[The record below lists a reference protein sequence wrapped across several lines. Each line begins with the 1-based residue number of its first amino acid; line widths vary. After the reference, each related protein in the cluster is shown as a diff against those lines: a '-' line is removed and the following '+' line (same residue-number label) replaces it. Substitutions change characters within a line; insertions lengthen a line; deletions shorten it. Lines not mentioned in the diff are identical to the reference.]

1 MPAPAPAPSMRIHT
15 FHSVVLLL
23 SISAALGGALSCRSD
38 DAREH
43 AAETATHP
51 VAQAPTAPPLFDG
64 LTLEGWDGDP
74 RFWSVENGCIVGRS
88 TPDNPC
94 TDSTYL
100 LWRGGEVADFELEFE
115 YRIAGGNSGLQFRS
129 REAGPWKL
137 AGPQAD
143 IEDGPDWSGC
153 LYEQDG
159 RGVVARRGEK
169 VQLEPKRRTA
179 AAFGDKAQLDR
190 LARKAEWNRYRVR
203 AVGPHIELALNGVT
217 TVEVLDLDPE
227 RFRARGLLAF
237 QLHAGAPMQIEVRAL
252 KLTHIDPPST
262 AATKFFELPEVVAR
276 KVVAPTAGGAA
287 PQWLWSSP
295 QARDGEV
302 VALERHFDA
311 PSMPAKATLRA
322 TADDHLRLY
331 VNGELALSS
340 DEWWWPGEA
349 DVTKLVRAGENVVTA
364 IAKNDGGAAATW
376 IELVLDGERGRMLR
390 LVSDGSWSAHGV
402 ASERYDAWRPSDF
415 QLALAGA
422 PHVLGAVGLEPWNSM
437 GPAMRGES
445 AAAASPTEEQA
456 LAASELTLPE
466 GFTAEL
472 LYSVPKS
479 SQGSWVAMCED
490 PKGRLYVSDQYGGL
504 YRVTT
509 PALGSSDATRVE
521 AVSLDLGQAHGL
533 CWAFDSLY
541 VVVAEGG
548 TRQPG
553 LYRCRDTDGDDQLD
567 LSLLLRAFDGGG
579 EHGPHAVVLGPD
591 QKLWIVGGNHTK
603 LPEPIDASW
612 MSRNWSED
620 QLLPRMDDPNG
631 HAVGIMAPG
640 GWIVRTDENAE
651 RWELWAA
658 GFRNAYD
665 LAFDESGELYT
676 FDSDMEWD
684 VGLPWYRPARV
695 CQVPPGADF
704 GWRHGSGKWP
714 SYYVDSMV
722 ATCDIG
728 LASPTG
734 VCFGTGA
741 QFPSNYK
748 RAFFA
753 ADWAYGTVYAVWGE
767 RFEPFVSGKPFPVT
781 DMLIA
786 KDGAMYLTTGGRRTQ
801 SGLYRIH
808 WSSTAANDGAAA
820 RMHGRNWDA
829 GPAAEDRE
837 LLDPANAPPSLE
849 KLRSLA
855 DRLGSNTLSSRRA
868 RAVVERATPEQL
880 VELLT
885 AQSDPRRIAPLAAAA
900 IRAAPEQTAELVLQR
915 LEAQPLANTGEGYRL
930 DTLRAL
936 GLAFLRLNLDAETKS
951 RWADKLLAIYPYDM
965 ERTDREVAQLLAH
978 LGDAR
983 MIEPT
988 LALIAAARTQE
999 EKIWY
1004 AYCLRN
1010 VKQGWSRDQRRRIL
1024 EFFAT
1029 DAPTFRGGH
1038 SLVKYLDR
1046 IRAEIVDGF
1055 SDDERV
1061 QLAELL
1067 APRTNGAVAASAP
1080 AAAFVRAW
1088 TKDEL
1093 APLVREPLHGRDFG
1107 RGRVA
1112 FAKARCTECH
1122 RIGGDG
1128 GSTGPDLTGA
1138 GSRFSRLDLLDALLT
1153 PSATVSDQYQ
1163 DVEVLTTEGDLYVGR
1178 IEGEANGVVKL
1189 RRLPPQ
1195 EDVLEFEAS
1204 EIASRR
1210 PHPLSRMPSGLVDV
1224 LEQEELLDLIAY
1236 VLSGADKSNGAFA
1249 E

>member
-1 MPAPAPAPSMRIHT
+1 MRTHS
-15 FHSVVLLL
+15 FHSVILLL
-23 SISAALGGALSCRSD
+23 TISGALGGALSCRSD

-43 AAETATHP
+43 ATHP
-51 VAQAPTAPPLFDG
+51 PGRPAAKPPTDAPLFDG
-64 LTLEGWDGDP
+64 RTLEGWDGDP

-129 REAGPWKL
+129 REAGPWKI

-169 VQLEPKRRTA
+169 VQLEPQRRTA
-179 AAFGDKAQLDR
+179 AAFGDKAQLDQ
-190 LARKAEWNRYRVR
+190 LARVGEWNRYRVR

-237 QLHAGAPMQIEVRAL
+237 QLHAGPPMQIEVRAL
-252 KLTHIDPPST
+252 KLEQLAPPS
-262 AATKFFELPEVVAR
+262 AAAKKFFELPEVVAR
-276 KVVAPTAGGAA
+276 KVVAPTASGAA

-295 QARDGEV
+295 RAREGEV
-302 VALERHFDA
+302 VALERRFDA
-311 PSMPAKATLRA
+311 PSQPAKATLRA
-322 TADDHLRLY
+322 TADDHLRVY

-376 IELVLDGERGRMLR
+376 IELVLDGERGRLLR

-402 ASERYDAWRPSDF
+402 PSERYDAWRPSDF

-445 AAAASPTEEQA
+445 AAAESATEERA

-490 PKGRLYVSDQYGGL
+490 PAGRLYVSDQYGGL
-504 YRVTT
+504 YRVTP
-509 PALGSSDATRVE
+509 PALGSSDATQVE
-521 AVSLDLGQAHGL
+521 AVPLDLGQAHGL

-548 TRQPG
+548 THEPG

-567 LSLLLRAFDGGG
+567 LAVLLRAFDGSG

-612 MSRNWSED
+612 MSRNWAED

-640 GWIVRTDENAE
+640 GWIVRTDENAK

-665 LAFDESGELYT
+665 LAFDEAGELYT

-714 SYYVDSMV
+714 SYYVDSMM

-734 VCFGTGA
+734 VCFGTNS
-741 QFPSNYK
+741 QFPSAYK

-753 ADWAYGTVYAVWGE
+753 ADWAYGTVYAVKGE

-781 DMLIA
+781 DLLIA

-801 SGLYRIH
+801 SGLYRVS
-808 WSSTAANDGAAA
+808 WTEPAEARSNAE
-820 RMHGRNWDA
+820 RMHAMNWGA
-829 GPAAEDRE
+829 QSAAEDRE
-837 LLDPANAPPSLE
+837 LLDPTSPAPSLE

-855 DRLGSNTLSSRRA
+855 DRLGLNTLSARRA
-868 RAVVERATPEQL
+868 RAVFERAAPADLGEVLATTSN
-880 VELLT
+880 V
-885 AQSDPRRIAPLAAAA
+885 RGIAPLAVSA
-900 IRAAPEQTAELVLQR
+900 IRAAPIELRDLVLQQ
-915 LEAQPLANTGEGYRL
+915 LEHLQLANVGEGYRL

-936 GLAFLRLNLDAETKS
+936 GLALLRLEVDAETKA
-951 RWADKLLAIYPYDM
+951 RWADKLLALYPYNM
-965 ERTDREVAQLLAH
+965 ERTDREIAQLLAH

-988 LALIAAARTQE
+988 LGLIAAARTQE

-1010 VKQGWSRDQRRRIL
+1010 VKHGWSHDQRRRIL
-1024 EFFAT
+1024 EFFT
-1029 DAPTFRGGH
+1029 TEAPGFRGGH
-1038 SLVKYLDR
+1038 SLVKYVDR

-1055 SDDERV
+1055 SDDERA
-1061 QLAELL
+1061 QLAQHL
-1067 APRTNGAVAASAP
+1067 APRANGAVVASAP
-1080 AAAFVRAW
+1080 EAAFVRAW

-1093 APLVREPLHGRDFG
+1093 APLVREPLHGRDFE

-1112 FAKARCTECH
+1112 YAKARCTECH

-1153 PSATVSDQYQ
+1153 PSATISDQYQ
-1163 DVEVLTTEGDLYVGR
+1163 DVEVLTLDGDLYVGR
-1178 IEGEANGVVKL
+1178 IEGEAEGVVKL

-1195 EDVLEFEAS
+1195 EDVLEFEAR

-1224 LEQEELLDLIAY
+1224 LEQEELLDLVAY
-1236 VLSGADKSNGAFA
+1236 VLSGADKSDGAFGQ
-1249 E
+1249 